1 MVGCAEARSELG
13 RALVLAKFD
22 QANPHFGSRFRP
34 DAASVLQAAVKM
46 PTLPHPLADGAGGNS
61 EIRRCGFNLLEK
73 GLCFVHKA
81 KVV

>member
-1 MVGCAEARSELG
+1 MVGVTGARRGLG
-13 RALVLAKFD
+13 RALVLAKFV
-22 QANPHFGSRFRP
+22 QADPHLGGRFRP
-34 DAASVLQAAVKM
+34 DAASVFQAAVKM

-73 GLCFVHKA
+73 GLCFVHRV